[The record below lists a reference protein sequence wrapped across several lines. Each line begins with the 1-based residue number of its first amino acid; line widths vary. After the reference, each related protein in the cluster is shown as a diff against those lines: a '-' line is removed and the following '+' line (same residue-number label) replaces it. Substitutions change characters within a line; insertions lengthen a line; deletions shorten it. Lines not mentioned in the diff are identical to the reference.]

1 MFYHVKKVSSIPA
14 LLVLN
19 FFKCFP
25 VSMKI
30 IIRVFVL
37 TLLVRWWESVCRY
50 FSREF
55 YFDIRSEVDLCFNF
69 WLIFVSYIEISI
81 ITSFSKLI

>member
-1 MFYHVKKVSSIPA
+1 MLRKYPSIPA

-37 TLLVRWWESVCRY
+37 TLLVRWWDSVCRY